1 MEIVDFHTH
10 IISPWAC
17 ERRVELSRS
26 DPCFGMLYSNSKS
39 QLATAEDLVRSMDEA
54 GVQTSVVLN
63 VGWSSHDM
71 CVRTNDYL
79 LEAACRWPQRIVPFC
94 MVQPL
99 SGDLALRELERCAD
113 AGARGIG
120 ELRPD
125 AQGYSLSDA
134 TLLAPLVEA
143 SIARRMILL
152 VHASE
157 PVGHIYDGKGT
168 ITPNQPYT
176 FAEAFPDVTLVCAHW
191 GGGLPFY
198 ALMPEVA
205 SVLANV
211 WYDTAATQYLYRHDV
226 FDVVARIVG
235 AEHILFG
242 SDFPLL
248 TQRRALEHFR
258 SASLGVAADAAILG
272 GNAARVLSAGD
283 MRTNE

>member
-10 IISPWAC
+10 IMSPWAS

-26 DPCFGMLYSNSKS
+26 DPCFGMLYSNPKA

-54 GVQTSVVLN
+54 EVQASVVLN
-63 VGWSSHDM
+63 VGWSSHEL

-79 LEAACRWPQRIVPFC
+79 LEAACRWTHRIIPFC
-94 MVQPL
+94 MVQPV
-99 SGDLALRELERCAD
+99 SGDPALRELERCAD

-134 TLLAPLVEA
+134 ELLAPLVEA
-143 SIARRMILL
+143 SVARRLILL

-157 PVGHIYDGKGT
+157 PVGHVYPGKGA
-168 ITPNQPYT
+168 ITPNQPYA
-176 FAEAFPDVTLVCAHW
+176 FAKAFPDITLVCAHW

-205 SVLANV
+205 STLANV
-211 WYDTAATQYLYRHDV
+211 MYDTAATQYLYRRDV

-235 AEHILFG
+235 NEHILFG

-248 TQRRALEHFR
+248 AQRRALEHVR
-258 SASLGVAADAAILG
+258 SASLEAAAESAILG
-272 GNAARVLSAGD
+272 SNAARVLSAGGR
-283 MRTNE
+283 RTDE